1 MSAWPSDDTAAKS
14 APTNVEIHAATPQP
28 IVPLII
34 NGRYLTRR
42 TTGVERV
49 ARGIVDALDDRLD
62 DDGLLQ
68 GVGIAFRPRILAP
81 KGKVSAPPRRIPV
94 DGSARLSGNAWEQ
107 CELPWSARGAL
118 LLNLCN
124 TAPLLAHA
132 QCTYVH
138 DAGVYAIADS
148 YDWRFRTWYRCLHRF
163 YRHRG
168 DFLLT
173 NSVFSARE
181 LRRHAGF
188 SLQRLHVAPPGCDH
202 VHGFA
207 DTPMPD
213 DVARLAAGRGYYVV
227 VGSRARHKNIAV
239 AVEAHRRHLRT
250 HPQAPALVMI
260 GGERRDIFGHD
271 LGADDNTG
279 DGVLH
284 LGYLD
289 DPTLIAILRRARA
302 LMFPSRYEGFGLPL
316 VEAMA
321 LGCPVVASDLPTMRE
336 IGIDACWV
344 FPAQDADALAAQLA
358 LVDAH
363 PRQVSQKVA
372 IGRQRATGFS
382 WDACAD
388 AVLDTLAQ
396 AERLRREKAK

>member
-1 MSAWPSDDTAAKS
+1 MTSWPTEA
-14 APTNVEIHAATPQP
+14 AATACAGATFDTRSAA
-28 IVPLII
+28 VPLAI

-49 ARGIVDALDDRLD
+49 ARGIVDVLDARVD
-62 DDGLLQ
+62 DDGLLHAA
-68 GVGIAFRPRILAP
+68 GIAFRPCILAP
-81 KGKVSAPPRRIPV
+81 KGEVSLPPGRIPV
-94 DGSARLSGNAWEQ
+94 DRTARLSGNAWEQ

-124 TAPLLAHA
+124 TAPVLARA

-138 DAGVYAIADS
+138 DAGVYAIAES
-148 YDWRFRTWYRCLHRF
+148 YDWRFRAWYRCLHRF
-163 YRHRG
+163 YRLRG
-168 DFLLT
+168 DRLLT

-188 SLQRLHVAPPGCDH
+188 SLDRLHVAPPGCDH

-207 DTPMPD
+207 DTPMPEA
-213 DVARLAAGRGYYVV
+213 VARLAAGRGYYVI

-250 HPQAPALVMI
+250 HPQSPALVMI

-271 LGADDNTG
+271 HGADDRAD

-289 DPTLIAILRRARA
+289 DPTLVAILRRARA
-302 LMFPSRYEGFGLPL
+302 LIFPSRYEGFGLPL

-321 LGCPVVASDLPTMRE
+321 LGCPVVASDLPTARE
-336 IGIDACWV
+336 IGIGACWV
-344 FPAQDADALAAQLA
+344 FPPGDADALAAQLA

-363 PRQVSQKVA
+363 PHQVSQKVLV
-372 IGRQRATGFS
+372 GRQRAAGLS

-396 AERLRREKAK
+396 GARQRRERTA

>member
-1 MSAWPSDDTAAKS
+1 MSAWPSDTSAQS
-14 APTNVEIHAATPQP
+14 APSNAARKTSTPST
-28 IVPLII
+28 IVPLAI
-34 NGRYLTRR
+34 NGRYLIRR

-49 ARGIVDALDDRLD
+49 ARGIIDALDARVDE
-62 DDGLLQ
+62 DGLLQ
-68 GVGIAFRPRILAP
+68 CAGIAFRPRMLAP
-81 KGKVSAPPRRIPV
+81 KGEVSAPPRRIPI
-94 DGSARLSGNAWEQ
+94 DRTARLSGNAWEQ

-124 TAPLLAHA
+124 TAPLLARA

-138 DAGVYAIADS
+138 DAGVYAIAES
-148 YDWRFRTWYRCLHRF
+148 YDWRFRSWYRCLHRF
-163 YRHRG
+163 YRRRG

-173 NSVFSARE
+173 NSVFSACE

-188 SLQRLHVAPPGCDH
+188 ALERLHVARPGCNH

-207 DTPMPD
+207 DTPLPEPL
-213 DVARLAAGRGYYVV
+213 ARLVEGRGYYVI
-227 VGSRARHKNIAV
+227 VGSRARHKNIAI

-271 LGADDNTG
+271 MDADDSAD
-279 DGVLH
+279 DGVVH

-289 DPTLIAILRRARA
+289 DPTLVAILRRARA
-302 LMFPSRYEGFGLPL
+302 LIFPSRYEGFGLPL

-321 LGCPVVASDLPTMRE
+321 LGCPVVASDLPTTRE
-336 IGIDACWV
+336 IGIDACWT
-344 FPAQDADALAAQLA
+344 FPPQDADALAAQLA

-363 PRQVSQKVA
+363 PSQVSQKVA
-372 IGRQRATGFS
+372 VGRQRAAGFS

-388 AVLDTLAQ
+388 AVLETLAQ
-396 AERLRREKAK
+396 AALQRKEKTA

>member
-1 MSAWPSDDTAAKS
+1 MSAWPSDTAARTDAS
-14 APTNVEIHAATPQP
+14 DAESRTRTPHP
-28 IVPLII
+28 IVPLVI

-49 ARGIVDALDDRLD
+49 ARGIVDALDERLD

-68 GVGIAFRPRILAP
+68 GAGIAFRPCILAP

-107 CELPWSARGAL
+107 CELPWSARDAL

-124 TAPLLAHA
+124 TAPLLATS

-138 DAGVYAIADS
+138 DAGVYAITES
-148 YDWRFRTWYRCLHRF
+148 YDWRFRAWYRCLHRF
-163 YRHRG
+163 YRRRG
-168 DFLLT
+168 DVLLT

-188 SLQRLHVAPPGCDH
+188 SLDRLHVAPPGCDH
-202 VHGFA
+202 VHGYA

-213 DVARLAAGRGYYVV
+213 AVARLAAGRGYYAI
-227 VGSRARHKNIAV
+227 VGSRARHKNIAI
-239 AVEAHRRHLRT
+239 AVEAHRRHLQT

-271 LGADDNTG
+271 QGADDNANE
-279 DGVLH
+279 GVLH

-289 DPTLIAILRRARA
+289 DPTLVAILRRARA
-302 LMFPSRYEGFGLPL
+302 LIFPSRYEGFGLPL

-321 LGCPVVASDLPTMRE
+321 LGCPVVASDLPTARE

-344 FPAQDADALAAQLA
+344 FPPQDADALAAQLA

-363 PRQVSQKVA
+363 PRQVSQKVV
-372 IGRQRATGFS
+372 IGRQRAAGFR

-388 AVLDTLAQ
+388 AVLDTLVQ
-396 AERLRREKAK
+396 AARQRREKTA

>member
-1 MSAWPSDDTAAKS
+1 MTSWSTEAAIATACASATFDTRS
-14 APTNVEIHAATPQP
+14 AP
-28 IVPLII
+28 VPLVI

-49 ARGIVDALDDRLD
+49 ARGIVDALDARLD
-62 DDGLLQ
+62 DDGLLH
-68 GVGIAFRPRILAP
+68 GAGIAFRPRILAP
-81 KGKVSAPPRRIPV
+81 KGEVSMPPGRIPV
-94 DGSARLSGNAWEQ
+94 DRSARLSGNAWEQ

-124 TAPLLAHA
+124 TAPLLARA

-163 YRHRG
+163 YRLRG
-168 DFLLT
+168 DCLLT

-188 SLQRLHVAPPGCDH
+188 SLDRLHVAPPGCDH
-202 VHGFA
+202 VHAFA
-207 DTPMPD
+207 DTPMPET
-213 DVARLAAGRGYYVV
+213 VARLAAGRGYYVI

-260 GGERRDIFGHD
+260 GGERRDIFGHEQ
-271 LGADDNTG
+271 GADDNAD

-289 DPTLIAILRRARA
+289 DPTLVAILRRARA
-302 LMFPSRYEGFGLPL
+302 LIFPSRYEGFGLPL

-321 LGCPVVASDLPTMRE
+321 LGCPVVASDLPTARE

-344 FPAQDADALAAQLA
+344 FPPGDAGALAAQLA

-363 PRQVSQKVA
+363 PRQVSQKVV
-372 IGRQRATGFS
+372 IGRQRAAGLS

-396 AERLRREKAK
+396 AARQRREKTA